1 MRRAEPFGGEWVPRY
16 QFHSGMVIAIHASC
30 RRCWG
35 TQRAIDDPARRS
47 RSLDDGGNLDTN
59 IRQSHHGDTR
69 RARQWTPEEET
80 IAAGKREAVAPRS
93 IEEADTQQ
101 QPV

>member
-1 MRRAEPFGGEWVPRY
+1 
-16 QFHSGMVIAIHASC
+16 MVIAIHASC